1 MKFRGFFF
9 FQHMALKSNSA
20 KNIFRVNAKFA
31 GDVFSKF
38 VCTLAVLFKCQPDA
52 ESVQAG
58 VLFYSPGK

>member
-1 MKFRGFFF
+1 
-9 FQHMALKSNSA
+9 MALKSDLA

-38 VCTLAVLFKCQPDA
+38 VCTLVVLFKCQPDA
-52 ESVQAG
+52 ESVEVG